1 MKYLKSLSLALAL
14 LLIGGNANAQ
24 IPVEILL
31 GHEKTS
37 FDLMFFKYLKK
48 HDGNNSR
55 ILFFNRNRASIDYRQ
70 TSSAYLPQFGF
81 TEALSY
87 NHPAWKGFA
96 PVVVAQLLNRGI
108 YAKAG
113 LQYARLAKDFTFFSW
128 VVAELQEEPNV
139 DFFVLTR
146 YTPPL
151 SERLHLYT
159 QLELVNAFPT
169 TESKTFSLIQRFRLG
184 LKARDW
190 QYGLGADFSQSG
202 RNTWTNT
209 DNLGIFLRHEF

>member
-1 MKYLKSLSLALAL
+1 MNYLKSLTLALVLFL
-14 LLIGGNANAQ
+14 LGSNAIAQ

-37 FDLMFFKYLKK
+37 FDLMFFKYFKK
-48 HDGNNSR
+48 QDGNNSR
-55 ILFFNRNRASIDYRQ
+55 VLFFNRNRASIDYRQ
-70 TSSAYLPQFGF
+70 TSNTYLPQFGF

-96 PVVVAQLLNRGI
+96 PVLVAQLLNRGI
-108 YAKAG
+108 YPKAG
-113 LQYARLAKDFTFFSW
+113 LQYAKLAKDFTFFSW
-128 VVAELQEEPNV
+128 VVAELQQEPNV

-169 TESKTFSLIQRFRLG
+169 VENKTFSLIQRFRLG
-184 LKARDW
+184 LKVKDW
-190 QYGLGADFSQSG
+190 QYGLGADFSQNG
-202 RNTWTNT
+202 RDTWTNT
-209 DNLGIFLRHEF
+209 DNLGLFLRHEF

>member
-1 MKYLKSLSLALAL
+1 MKYLKSLSLALVL
-14 LLIGGNANAQ
+14 FLIGSNANAQ

-37 FDLMFFKYLKK
+37 IDLMFFKYLKK

-55 ILFFNRNRASIDYRQ
+55 VLFFNRNRASIDYRQ

-108 YAKAG
+108 YPKAG
-113 LQYARLAKDFTFFSW
+113 LQYAKLAKDFTFFSW
-128 VVAELQEEPNV
+128 VVAELQQEPNV

-169 TESKTFSLIQRFRLG
+169 VENKTFSLIQRFRLG
-184 LKARDW
+184 LKTKDW
-190 QYGLGADFSQSG
+190 QYGLGLDLSQNG

-209 DNLGIFLRHEF
+209 DNLGLFLRHEF

>member
-1 MKYLKSLSLALAL
+1 MKYLKSLSLALVL
-14 LLIGGNANAQ
+14 FLIGSNAIAQ

-31 GHEKTS
+31 GYEKTS

-55 ILFFNRNRASIDYRQ
+55 VLFFNRNRASIDYRQ
-70 TSSAYLPQFGF
+70 TSSTYLPQFGF

-96 PVVVAQLLNRGI
+96 PVLVAQLLNRGI
-108 YAKAG
+108 YPKAG

-128 VVAELQEEPNV
+128 VVTELQAEPNV

-169 TESKTFSLIQRFRLG
+169 VENKTFSLIQRFRLG
-184 LKARDW
+184 LKVKDW
-190 QYGLGADFSQSG
+190 QYGLGIDFNQNG

-209 DNLGIFLRHEF
+209 DNLGLFLRHEF

>member
-1 MKYLKSLSLALAL
+1 MKYLKSLTLALVL
-14 LLIGGNANAQ
+14 FLIGSNAIAQ

-55 ILFFNRNRASIDYRQ
+55 VLFFNRNRASIDYRQ
-70 TSSAYLPQFGF
+70 TSSTYLPQFGF

-96 PVVVAQLLNRGI
+96 PVLVAQLLNRGI
-108 YAKAG
+108 YPKAG
-113 LQYARLAKDFTFFSW
+113 LQYAKLAKDFTFFSW
-128 VVAELQEEPNV
+128 VVAELQKEPNV

-169 TESKTFSLIQRFRLG
+169 VENKTFSLIQRFRLG
-184 LKARDW
+184 LKVRDW
-190 QYGLGADFSQSG
+190 QYGLGADFSQNG

-209 DNLGIFLRHEF
+209 DNLGLFLRHEF

>member
-1 MKYLKSLSLALAL
+1 MKYLKFLSLAWVLF
-14 LLIGGNANAQ
+14 LIGSNANAQ

-48 HDGNNSR
+48 HDGNNFR
-55 ILFFNRNRASIDYRQ
+55 VLFFNRNRASIDYRQ

-128 VVAELQEEPNV
+128 IVAELQKDPNV

-146 YTPPL
+146 YTPAL

-159 QLELVNAFPT
+159 QLELVNAFPI

-184 LKARDW
+184 LKVRDW

-202 RNTWTNT
+202 RKNWTNT

>member
-1 MKYLKSLSLALAL
+1 MKYLKSLSLALVL
-14 LLIGGNANAQ
+14 VLIGSNASAQ

-55 ILFFNRNRASIDYRQ
+55 VLFFNRNRASIDYRQ
-70 TSSAYLPQFGF
+70 TSTAFLPQFGF

-96 PVVVAQLLNRGI
+96 PVLVAQLLNRGI
-108 YAKAG
+108 YPKAG
-113 LQYARLAKDFTFFSW
+113 LQYAKLAKDFTFFSW
-128 VVAELQEEPNV
+128 VVAELQQEPNV

-169 TESKTFSLIQRFRLG
+169 VENKTFSLIQRFRLG
-184 LKARDW
+184 LKVKDW
-190 QYGLGADFSQSG
+190 QYGLGADFSQNG

-209 DNLGIFLRHEF
+209 DNLGLFLRHEF

>member
-1 MKYLKSLSLALAL
+1 MKYLKSLSLALVL
-14 LLIGGNANAQ
+14 FLIGSNASAQ

-48 HDGNNSR
+48 QDGTNSR
-55 ILFFNRNRASIDYRQ
+55 VLFFNRNRASIDYRQ
-70 TSSAYLPQFGF
+70 TSSTYLPQFGF

-96 PVVVAQLLNRGI
+96 PVLVAQLLNRGI
-108 YAKAG
+108 YPKAG

-128 VVAELQEEPNV
+128 VVAELQQDPNV

-169 TESKTFSLIQRFRLG
+169 VENKTFSLIQRFRLG
-184 LKARDW
+184 LKVKDW
-190 QYGLGADFSQSG
+190 QYGLGADFSQNG

-209 DNLGIFLRHEF
+209 DNLGLFLRHEF

>member
-1 MKYLKSLSLALAL
+1 MKYLKSLTLALVL
-14 LLIGGNANAQ
+14 FLIGSNTSAQ

-55 ILFFNRNRASIDYRQ
+55 VLFFNRNRASIDYRQ
-70 TSSAYLPQFGF
+70 TSSTYLPQFGF

-96 PVVVAQLLNRGI
+96 PVLVAQLLNRGI
-108 YAKAG
+108 YPKAG
-113 LQYARLAKDFTFFSW
+113 LQYAKLAKDFTFFSW

-146 YTPPL
+146 YTPAL

-159 QLELVNAFPT
+159 QLELVNAFPMV
-169 TESKTFSLIQRFRLG
+169 ENKTFSLIQRFRLG
-184 LKARDW
+184 LKVKDW
-190 QYGLGADFSQSG
+190 QYGLGADFSQNG
-202 RNTWTNT
+202 RKTWTNT
-209 DNLGIFLRHEF
+209 DNLGLFLRHEF